1 MRLFLSFSN
10 TVWRSET
17 QNEEL
22 VTFVFAKL
30 FWKAFKGHSQND
42 KYIFCL
48 LKEKSCTWGKKVE
61 KSKNAFRV
69 FSLDKYDHNKE
80 IRYETFW
87 KVLLRFPKLCLF
99 LLGFQLKIKKK
110 RKIFG
115 IANFL
120 WNSKKGCK
128 MRKSDFQPL
137 HVVWTLPKIF
147 YYFGLSV
154 SGNTVWPQAV
164 V

>member
-1 MRLFLSFSN
+1 MCLPNYFGRPLK
-10 TVWRSET
+10 
-17 QNEEL
+17 
-22 VTFVFAKL
+22 VTAKMTSIFFV
-30 FWKAFKGHSQND
+30 
-42 KYIFCL
+42 CL
-48 LKEKSCTWGKKVE
+48 KKKVVLGAKKVE

>member
-1 MRLFLSFSN
+1 MCLPNYFGRPLK
-10 TVWRSET
+10 
-17 QNEEL
+17 
-22 VTFVFAKL
+22 VTAKMTSIFFV
-30 FWKAFKGHSQND
+30 
-42 KYIFCL
+42 CL
-48 LKEKSCTWGKKVE
+48 KKKVVLGAKKVE

-120 WNSKKGCK
+120 WNSKK
-128 MRKSDFQPL
+128 
-137 HVVWTLPKIF
+137 VVKWEKVIFNHCTLFEHYPKFSTI
-147 YYFGLSV
+147 LACLCLV
-154 SGNTVWPQAV
+154 TLCDHKL
-164 V
+164 

>member
-120 WNSKKGCK
+120 WNSKN
-128 MRKSDFQPL
+128 
-137 HVVWTLPKIF
+137 VVKWEKVIFNHCTLFEHYPKFSTI
-147 YYFGLSV
+147 LACLCLV
-154 SGNTVWPQAV
+154 TLCDHKL
-164 V
+164 